1 MLQQIFSQSVWVYL
15 LGVSVFVGVLSKIL
29 SIIHY
34 NRLIQETEQMNRL
47 HTKWVKALKKRF
59 DNYEQLKFKVE
70 NAQSFVDKY
79 MEMDRIC
86 GIKSRIFLRIPF
98 VCSLLILLSAFHGE
112 EDWIFMAGVN
122 LVIAFMIEELLID
135 ERSSMRMVR
144 TNLVLFIEKGNV
156 KKRKTAEVSPNTRKE
171 MRNIRQE
178 AAVTEEKDLISQE
191 EAETFGQIMK
201 EWWEF

>member
-1 MLQQIFSQSVWVYL
+1 
-15 LGVSVFVGVLSKIL
+15 
-29 SIIHY
+29 
-34 NRLIQETEQMNRL
+34 
-47 HTKWVKALKKRF
+47 
-59 DNYEQLKFKVE
+59 
-70 NAQSFVDKY
+70 
-79 MEMDRIC
+79 
-86 GIKSRIFLRIPF
+86 
-98 VCSLLILLSAFHGE
+98 
-112 EDWIFMAGVN
+112 MAGVN

-156 KKRKTAEVSPNTRKE
+156 KKRKTVEVSPNTRKE
-171 MRNIRQE
+171 MRKIRQE

>member
-1 MLQQIFSQSVWVYL
+1 
-15 LGVSVFVGVLSKIL
+15 
-29 SIIHY
+29 
-34 NRLIQETEQMNRL
+34 
-47 HTKWVKALKKRF
+47 
-59 DNYEQLKFKVE
+59 
-70 NAQSFVDKY
+70 
-79 MEMDRIC
+79 
-86 GIKSRIFLRIPF
+86 
-98 VCSLLILLSAFHGE
+98 
-112 EDWIFMAGVN
+112 MAGVN

-171 MRNIRQE
+171 MRKIRQE

>member
-70 NAQSFVDKY
+70 NA
-79 MEMDRIC
+79 E
-86 GIKSRIFLRIPF
+86 
-98 VCSLLILLSAFHGE
+98 
-112 EDWIFMAGVN
+112 
-122 LVIAFMIEELLID
+122 
-135 ERSSMRMVR
+135 
-144 TNLVLFIEKGNV
+144 
-156 KKRKTAEVSPNTRKE
+156 
-171 MRNIRQE
+171 
-178 AAVTEEKDLISQE
+178 
-191 EAETFGQIMK
+191 
-201 EWWEF
+201 

>member
-122 LVIAFMIEELLID
+122 LVIACEHRLLDLLDID
-135 ERSSMRMVR
+135 E
-144 TNLVLFIEKGNV
+144 
-156 KKRKTAEVSPNTRKE
+156 P
-171 MRNIRQE
+171 
-178 AAVTEEKDLISQE
+178 AAHRPVDQRHLCSVAKWI
-191 EAETFGQIMK
+191 
-201 EWWEF
+201 

>member
-1 MLQQIFSQSVWVYL
+1 MEILDLMAALCLKLSDRSDDLDIVRTITLPYRNRIAPESVAADGPVPCAFKPFAESSIFDM
-15 LGVSVFVGVLSKIL
+15 GR
-29 SIIHY
+29 
-34 NRLIQETEQMNRL
+34 N
-47 HTKWVKALKKRF
+47 
-59 DNYEQLKFKVE
+59 
-70 NAQSFVDKY
+70 
-79 MEMDRIC
+79 
-86 GIKSRIFLRIPF
+86 P
-98 VCSLLILLSAFHGE
+98 
-112 EDWIFMAGVN
+112 VN

-171 MRNIRQE
+171 MRKIRQE